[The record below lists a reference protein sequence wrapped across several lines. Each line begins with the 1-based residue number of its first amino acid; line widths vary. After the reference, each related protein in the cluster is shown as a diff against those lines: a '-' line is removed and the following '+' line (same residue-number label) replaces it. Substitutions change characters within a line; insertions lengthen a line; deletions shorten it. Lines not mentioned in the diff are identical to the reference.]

1 MCDMCD
7 THPVCDIDP
16 LYMASPRGDTSG
28 GRGFV
33 VDMAEYGDTLEKI
46 AADEIERLREIPEV
60 WEPIRVQGKTI
71 NHIAISLRTLRC
83 ILPCIA
89 PYISITYLI

>member
-16 LYMASPRGDTSG
+16 LYMAQVRVDTSG

-46 AADEIERLREIPEV
+46 AADEIARLQQTPEV
-60 WEPIRVQGKTI
+60 MKLFPDKAT
-71 NHIAISLRTLRC
+71 AKLRLVARRC
-83 ILPCIA
+83 LSSSTKRSSGA
-89 PYISITYLI
+89 VML